1 MERGAALIR
10 LEGGGMDVAFLPS
23 ILSVYVILAF
33 LRDGFL
39 CCCFN
44 ASLFYNVENN
54 GLFIFLRP
62 FQILKMIFSDI
73 FS

>member
-44 ASLFYNVENN
+44 ANLFYNVENN
-54 GLFIFLRP
+54 GSSIFQGPFLFLKRS
-62 FQILKMIFSDI
+62 FQVFFS
-73 FS
+73 